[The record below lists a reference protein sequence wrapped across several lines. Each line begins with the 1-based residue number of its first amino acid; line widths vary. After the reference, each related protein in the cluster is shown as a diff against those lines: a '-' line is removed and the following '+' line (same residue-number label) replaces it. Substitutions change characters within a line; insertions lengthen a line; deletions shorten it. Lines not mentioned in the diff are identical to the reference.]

1 MSDASPLPAGWEE
14 YATAGGECYYFNS
27 ATNETTWERP
37 TVPERA
43 AAPAAPAP
51 APAEAPAPEPLTMRG
66 NPLAGGINRTGM
78 LAGITGFD
86 KRKLSAAS
94 AGAEAHPSPGAGGR
108 PALGGLM
115 SGIANFDKRKLSS
128 TGDGGGGGGDGGG
141 SKSFVSNAIASARQ
155 GGGGPPID
163 LLSAI
168 AGFGQN
174 KGGNGLKK
182 AGSGSSPRQ
191 GRAASTAAPKGP
203 VSMQDEM
210 AAALARRRKMSAEG
224 ASGGGSSGGGGG
236 GGGASSS
243 KDATVAAAT
252 YARPSAGALNALRK
266 GSSARKGSSSV
277 SAGGAAGAAK
287 SVAKSVTLPAAGGA
301 GAGAGA
307 GVEARLAAVEAKL
320 DKLLKHFHI
329 D

>member
-1 MSDASPLPAGWEE
+1 MSAAGPLPAGWEE

-27 ATNETTWERP
+27 ASNETTWERP

-66 NPLAGGINRTGM
+66 NPLAGGIDRTGM

-108 PALGGLM
+108 PALGGLL

-128 TGDGGGGGGDGGG
+128 SGDGGGGGDGGG

-155 GGGGPPID
+155 GGGGGPPTD

-224 ASGGGSSGGGGG
+224 ASGGGSGGGGG
-236 GGGASSS
+236 GGGASSASSS

-287 SVAKSVTLPAAGGA
+287 SVAKSVTLPV
-301 GAGAGA
+301 AGA

-320 DKLLKHFHI
+320 DKLLNHFHI
-329 D
+329 E